1 MKLDVLCRGEATSSK
16 RSFHIPL
23 NAGLPS
29 APPAQSIRLRSS
41 APEMKPVSG
50 EVSCGVF
57 AAYAAALASTGF
69 LFVMALTGGIH
80 LN

>member
-1 MKLDVLCRGEATSSK
+1 MLPNILWSGEATSLR
-16 RSFHIPL
+16 RSFHVPPDAEL
-23 NAGLPS
+23 AS
-29 APPAQSIRLRSS
+29 APPAQSIRLRSR

-50 EVSCGVF
+50 EVSFRVF

>member
-1 MKLDVLCRGEATSSK
+1 MKPDVLCREEAISSK
-16 RSFHIPL
+16 RSFRIPL
-23 NAGLPS
+23 NAGLSS
-29 APPAQSIRLRSS
+29 APPAPSIRLRGS
-41 APEMKPVSG
+41 APETKAVSG

>member
-1 MKLDVLCRGEATSSK
+1 MRPNILGNGEATSLK
-16 RSFHIPL
+16 RSFHVPL
-23 NAGLPS
+23 DAGL
-29 APPAQSIRLRSS
+29 AGALPAQSIRRRSS

-50 EVSCGVF
+50 DVSCGVF

>member
-1 MKLDVLCRGEATSSK
+1 MKLDVLCRGETASSK

-23 NAGLPS
+23 SAGLPS
-29 APPAQSIRLRSS
+29 APPAPSIMLRSS
-41 APEMKPVSG
+41 APEVKPVSG